1 MTKALK
7 QKLAQ
12 LPTTPGIY
20 FHKNRSGEIIYVGKA
35 AVLKNR
41 VRQYFQ
47 KSRYSDPK
55 TDLLIT
61 EIADTDWI
69 ELDSE
74 AEALFLEAE
83 MVKRYMPK
91 YNILLRDD
99 KSSSFVR
106 IDIKSK
112 APSLTITRRPMDDGA
127 EYFGPFLSAGPLR
140 KALNY
145 LRKIFPYS
153 THTTLPS
160 RACLQYHLGLCPG
173 PETGF
178 YNRDKYLKD
187 LKNIIFYIK
196 GQKDKIIKSL
206 EKDMSQ
212 SAKHQNYEDAAILR
226 NRIKNLKSIQNQVIF
241 GDSENVDLSKD
252 HALYDLYLLFGLPNP
267 ARYITAFDISH
278 MQGTNVVASEVVFKN
293 GAADKKNYRK
303 YKMHTAGNDD
313 FLHMHE
319 VVDRSLKNI
328 QKSKKPYPH
337 LILIDGGKG
346 QLTSAI
352 KACKDNNIEVPI
364 IGITKKYEEIII
376 HKTKSNII
384 LNDSQLAK
392 LRGAAKD
399 DSTEFIKILL
409 PTGSHIIKLLQRIRD
424 ESHRF
429 AVSYHSHL
437 KSKQQTH
444 SMLDDI
450 PGIGPKTKKKIIV
463 HFGSLK
469 ATKEATYE
477 NLSNIVGTNKAKILK
492 HYLQ

>member
-12 LPTTPGIY
+12 LPITPGVY

-112 APSLTITRRPMDDGA
+112 APSLTITRRPLDDGA

-153 THTTLPS
+153 THTTLPT

-173 PETGF
+173 PETND

-187 LKNIIFYIK
+187 LKNLILYIK
-196 GQKDKIIKSL
+196 AQKDKIIKSL
-206 EKDMSQ
+206 EKDMNQ
-212 SAKHQNYEDAAILR
+212 SSRHQNYEDAAILR
-226 NRIKNLKSIQNQVIF
+226 NRIKNIKSFQNQVIF
-241 GDSENVDLSKD
+241 GDNENVDLSKD
-252 HALYDLYLLFGLPNP
+252 YALYDLYLLFGLPNP
-267 ARYITAFDISH
+267 PRYIAAYDISH
-278 MQGTNVVASEVVFKN
+278 LQGTNVVASEVVFKN
-293 GAADKKNYRK
+293 GTADKKNYRK
-303 YKMHTAGNDD
+303 YKMHAAGNDD
-313 FLHMHE
+313 ILHMHE
-319 VVDRSLKNI
+319 VVDRSLNNI
-328 QKSKKPYPH
+328 KKTKKPYPN

-352 KACKDNNIEVPI
+352 KACKDNNINVPVV
-364 IGITKKYEEIII
+364 GITKKYEEIII
-376 HKTKSNII
+376 HKTKSNTI
-384 LNDSQLAK
+384 LDRSQLAD
-392 LRGAAKD
+392 LRGATIVESND
-399 DSTEFIKILL
+399 FIKILL
-409 PTGSHIIKLLQRIRD
+409 PVGSHIIKLLQRIRD

-429 AVSYHSHL
+429 AVSYHNHL
-437 KSKQQTH
+437 KLKQQTH
-444 SMLDDI
+444 SVLDDI
-450 PGIGPKTKKKIIV
+450 PGIGPKTKKKILK

-469 ATKEATYE
+469 ATKESTYE
-477 NLSNIVGTNKAKILK
+477 NLSNIVGCNKAKILK
-492 HYLQ
+492 HCL